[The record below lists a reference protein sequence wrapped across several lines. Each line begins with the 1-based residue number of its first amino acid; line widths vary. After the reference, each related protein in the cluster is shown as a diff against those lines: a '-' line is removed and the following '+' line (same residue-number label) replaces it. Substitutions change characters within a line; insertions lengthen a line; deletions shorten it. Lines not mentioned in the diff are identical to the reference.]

1 MAGAGILLVLL
12 ILCVA
17 GANIGGNGIS
27 GQIREE
33 DKELIPDIPNDTI

>member
-1 MAGAGILLVLL
+1 MLV

-17 GANIGGNGIS
+17 GATIGGNGIS

-33 DKELIPDIPNDTI
+33 DKELIPDIPNSPVLHSHLNE